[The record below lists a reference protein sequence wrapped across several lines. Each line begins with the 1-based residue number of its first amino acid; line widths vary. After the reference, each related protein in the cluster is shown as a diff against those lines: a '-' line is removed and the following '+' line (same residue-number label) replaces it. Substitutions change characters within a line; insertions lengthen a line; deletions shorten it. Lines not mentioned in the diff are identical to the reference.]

1 MKGLKNGVIV
11 KKCQGMKGLK
21 NGVIVKKCQGM
32 KGLKNGV
39 IVKKCF
45 IWSKYERIEEWCNC
59 KEMFHLVKV

>member
-39 IVKKCF
+39 IVKKC
-45 IWSKYERIEEWCNC
+45 WSRYEGIEEWCNC
-59 KEMFHLVKV
+59 KEMFHFVKV